1 MLQGWV
7 VVIIALAYIG
17 FLFLVA
23 SYGDRRR
30 ELSRGSTSRLLIY
43 PLSLAIY
50 CTSWTFFGSVGLASR
65 GGVDFFAIYIGPMV
79 MVGLAFPLLIRIV
92 RLAKGQ
98 NITSIA
104 DLIAARYGKS
114 QAVAATVA
122 LIAIVGMVPY
132 IALQLKAVSSS
143 VGTILAQAYPGGA
156 QPIVGDSALFVAL
169 FMAAFAVLFGTRHTD
184 ATEHQDGL
192 MLAIATESIVKLVA
206 FLTVGIFV
214 TFVMFHGPL
223 ALFTRAL
230 DQANTAAVLTRVP
243 PLTSFCAMTV
253 LSLFAIVLLP
263 RQFHVAVVENHSEAE
278 IRRAAWLFPLYLVLI
293 NLFVLPI
300 AMAGL
305 LTFPAGKIDSDM
317 FVLALPIAAHSELIT
332 LIAFV
337 GGLSAATAMV
347 IVESVALAI
356 MVSNDI
362 VVPLVLKRRATLAG
376 PSDSGAWLLMTRRI
390 AIFVIL
396 LFAYIYYRSAGE
408 AQLAAIGLL
417 SFAAIAQLAPA
428 FFGGLIWPRGT
439 ARGAIAGM
447 TAGIL
452 VWGYTLLLP
461 SISDAGIVS
470 ASILTDGPWGL
481 GFLRP
486 QALFG
491 LELPPLVHGVLLS
504 LAVNIACYIGS
515 SLSRRPTSIERVQ
528 ADVFVPSTLA
538 PILAP
543 MAPSFR
549 LRRAS
554 VTVEELIAT
563 VARYLGEE
571 RTRES
576 FASFAA
582 SRRISLEPQ
591 AEADFQLLQYGEYL
605 LASAI
610 GAASSR
616 LVLSLLLR
624 KRTVSTKDALKL
636 LDDANAA
643 FHYNRE
649 ILQTAL
655 DHVRQGIAV
664 FDKDLNLVCWNRQF
678 GEIFDLPHGLT
689 RVGIAL
695 HEILRYVAQHGDYD
709 EKNFDAAIAERIAKY
724 TSEVEP
730 FLERFA
736 ERGLV
741 IEVRSNH
748 MPDGGLVTTFTD
760 ITPSV
765 KAAEALERAN
775 ATLERRVR
783 ERTKELTRLNTE
795 LERAKAEA
803 DEANVS
809 KTRFVAAASH
819 DILQPLNAARLYVT
833 SLIERQRQTDNEA
846 EDGDLVQNIDASLEA
861 VEEIF
866 AALLDI
872 SRLDTGAM
880 KPEMTDFRVDELLQR
895 LDVEFAPLAREK
907 GLNLRFMPC
916 ALTVRS
922 DRRLLRRLL
931 QNFVSNAIKY
941 TPAGSVLVGCRRR
954 GGKLRIDVYDTGIG
968 IPHAKRRAVFKEFH
982 RLDQGARVARGVGL
996 GLSIVERIA
1005 RVLDSEVAL
1014 KSVVGRGSRFSVE
1027 VPRAAA
1033 AAATPA
1039 VHAMTR
1045 TGAGRLT
1052 GTVALCIDND
1062 RSILDGMEK
1071 LLGGWGCRVLTA
1083 ADLTEALAAMDAS
1096 GLEPDGLLVDY
1107 HLDGG
1112 NGIAAI
1118 AELRRRLGRQLGRDL
1133 PAILIT
1139 ADRSLHVREEAQGRG
1154 RASPAQAA
1162 QARVFARTDHAVA
1175 RATGGGGVVVSNHS
1189 VTLRCERSEPR
1200 RATAEALE
1208 QHPSRRAF
1216 GAHLRMTMTVADAAT
1231 ARLRCGPRR

>member
-7 VVIIALAYIG
+7 IIILALAYIG

-30 ELSRGSTSRLLIY
+30 ERARSTASRLLIY

-65 GGVDFFAIYIGPMV
+65 TGYEFLTIYIGPML
-79 MVGLAFPLLIRIV
+79 MVGLAYPLLIRIV
-92 RLAKGQ
+92 RLAKVQ

-143 VGTILAQAYPGGA
+143 VGTILAEVSPGL
-156 QPIVGDSALFVAL
+156 PVVGDSALFVAL
-169 FMAAFAVLFGTRHTD
+169 LMAAFAVLFGTRHTD

-206 FLTVGIFV
+206 FLAVGIFV
-214 TFVMFHGPL
+214 TFVMFHGPFD
-223 ALFTRAL
+223 LFARAL
-230 DQANTAAVLTRVP
+230 ENTATAAVLTRVP
-243 PLTSFCAMTV
+243 PLASFCAMTT

-263 RQFHVAVVENHSEAE
+263 RQFHVAVVENHNEAE
-278 IRRAAWLFPLYLVLI
+278 IRRAAWLFPVYLVLI
-293 NLFVLPI
+293 NLFVVPI

-305 LTFPAGKIDSDM
+305 LTFPASHVDGDM
-317 FVLALPIAAHSELIT
+317 FVLALPLAAHSELVT

-362 VVPLVLKRRATLAG
+362 VVPLVLKRRGALSG
-376 PSDSGAWLLMTRRI
+376 EPSDAGAWLLATRRI

-396 LFAYIYYRSAGE
+396 FLAYIYYRSAGD

-417 SFAAIAQLAPA
+417 SFAAVAQLAPA
-428 FFGGLIWPRGT
+428 FFGGLIWQRGT

-447 TAGIL
+447 TAGIM

-461 SISDAGIVS
+461 SISDAGIVGVR
-470 ASILTDGPWGL
+470 ILTDGPWDL
-481 GFLRP
+481 KYLRP

-491 LELPPLVHGVLLS
+491 LDLPPLVHGVLLS
-504 LAVNIACYIGS
+504 LIVNIAFYIAFSFG
-515 SLSRRPTSIERVQ
+515 RRPTAIERVQ
-528 ADVFVPSTLA
+528 ADVFVPSALA

-543 MAPSFR
+543 RSPSFR

-576 FASFAA
+576 FISFAA
-582 SRRISLEPQ
+582 SRRISLEPA
-591 AEADFQLLQYGEYL
+591 AEADFEVLQYGEYL

-643 FHYNRE
+643 IHYNRE

-678 GEIFDLPHGLT
+678 GEILDLPHDLT
-689 RVGIAL
+689 RVGSAL
-695 HEILRYVAQHGDYD
+695 DKILRYVAQHNSQDQKD
-709 EKNFDAAIAERIAKY
+709 FDAAIAERLAKY

-730 FLERFA
+730 FLERIA
-736 ERGLV
+736 ERSLV
-741 IEVRSNH
+741 IEVRANR

-783 ERTKELTRLNTE
+783 ERTRELTRLNTE
-795 LERAKAEA
+795 LEQAKAEA
-803 DEANVS
+803 DDANVS

-833 SLIERQRQTDNEA
+833 SLIERQRSG
-846 EDGDLVQNIDASLEA
+846 EDANLVQNIDASLEA

-880 KPEMTDFRVDELLQR
+880 KPEMSDFRIDELLQR

-907 GLNLRFMPC
+907 GLKLRFMPC
-916 ALTVRS
+916 SLTVSS

-941 TPAGSVLVGCRRR
+941 TPSGCVLVGCRRC
-954 GGKLRIDVYDTGIG
+954 GDKLRIDVYDTGIG
-968 IPHAKRRAVFKEFH
+968 IPHSKRRAVFKEFH

-1005 RVLDSEVAL
+1005 RVLDCEVSL

-1027 VPRAAA
+1027 APLGTAA
-1033 AAATPA
+1033 AAATATRA
-1039 VHAMTR
+1039 VVRPH
-1045 TGAGRLT
+1045 AGRLT
-1052 GTVALCIDND
+1052 GMIALCIDND

-1083 ADLTEALAAMDAS
+1083 ADLTEALAAIDA
-1096 GLEPDGLLVDY
+1096 GGREPDGLLVDY
-1107 HLDGG
+1107 HLDGA
-1112 NGIAAI
+1112 NGIGVI
-1118 AELRRRLGRQLGRDL
+1118 AELRRRLGRQFGRDL

-1139 ADRSLHVREEAQGRG
+1139 ADRSAHVRDEAQ
-1154 RASPAQAA
+1154 
-1162 QARVFARTDHAVA
+1162 V
-1175 RATGGGGVVVSNHS
+1175 
-1189 VTLRCERSEPR
+1189 E
-1200 RATAEALE
+1200 
-1208 QHPSRRAF
+1208 
-1216 GAHLRMTMTVADAAT
+1216 GAHLLHKPIKPASLRAVIMQWRVQRVAAE
-1231 ARLRCGPRR
+1231 

>member
-7 VVIIALAYIG
+7 VVVIALAYIG

-23 SYGDRRR
+23 SYGDRMRA
-30 ELSRGSTSRLLIY
+30 LARGTVSRLFIY

-65 GGVDFFAIYIGPMV
+65 GGLDFLAIYIGPMLV
-79 MVGLAFPLLIRIV
+79 VGLAYPFIIRIV

-122 LIAIVGMVPY
+122 LIAIVGMIPY

-143 VGTILAQAYPGGA
+143 VDTILAETSPVGA
-156 QPIVGDSALFVAL
+156 VQPMLGDSALFVAL
-169 FMAAFAVLFGTRHTD
+169 LMAAFAVLFGTRHTD

-192 MLAIATESIVKLVA
+192 MLAVATESIVKLVA
-206 FLTVGIFV
+206 FLAVGIFV
-214 TFVMFHGPL
+214 TFVMFHGPF
-223 ALFTRAL
+223 ALFAHAFA
-230 DQANTAAVLTRVP
+230 QPNTAAVLMHMP
-243 PLTSFCAMTV
+243 PLANFCAMTT

-263 RQFHVAVVENHSEAE
+263 RQFHVTIVENHSETE
-278 IRRAAWLFPLYLVLI
+278 VRRAAWLFPAYLVLI

-305 LTFPAGKIDSDM
+305 LTFPAGRIDSDM
-317 FVLALPIAAHSELIT
+317 FVLALPLHAHSDLMT
-332 LIAFV
+332 LVAFV

-362 VVPLVLKRRATLAG
+362 VMPLMLKRHAILAVQ
-376 PSDSGAWLLMTRRI
+376 PADAGAQLLTTRRI
-390 AIFVIL
+390 AIFAIL
-396 LFAYIYYRSAGE
+396 FLAYAYYRSAGA

-417 SFAAIAQLAPA
+417 SFAAVAQFAPA
-428 FFGGLIWPRGT
+428 FVGGFIWRRGT
-439 ARGAIAGM
+439 ALGAIAGM
-447 TAGIL
+447 TAGIV

-461 SISDAGIVS
+461 SISDAGIVG
-470 ASILTDGPWGL
+470 ARILTEGPWGIV
-481 GFLRP
+481 FLRP

-491 LELPPLVHGVLLS
+491 IDLPPLVHGVLLS
-504 LAVNIACYIGS
+504 LAANVICYIGW
-515 SLSRRPTSIERVQ
+515 SLRRAPTAIERVQ

-538 PILAP
+538 PMLAP

-554 VTVEELIAT
+554 ATVEELTAT
-563 VARYLGEE
+563 VARYLGQE

-576 FASFAA
+576 IASFAA
-582 SRRISLEPQ
+582 SRRISIEPQ

-616 LVLSLLLR
+616 LVISLLLR
-624 KRTVSTKDALKL
+624 KRTVSTKAALKL

-643 FHYNRE
+643 IHYNRE

-678 GEIFDLPHGLT
+678 GEIFDLPHSLT
-689 RVGIAL
+689 RVGITL
-695 HEILRYVAQHGDYD
+695 DEILRYVGQHGASDQND
-709 EKNFDAAIAERIAKY
+709 FDAAIAERIVTY
-724 TSEVEP
+724 RSEVEP

-741 IEVRSNH
+741 IEVRANR

-803 DEANVS
+803 DDANVS

-833 SLIERQRQTDNEA
+833 SLIERQRA
-846 EDGDLVQNIDASLEA
+846 GEDADLVQNIDASLEA

-880 KPEMTDFRVDELLQR
+880 KPEMADFRIDELLQR
-895 LDVEFAPLAREK
+895 LEVEFAPLARAK
-907 GLNLRFMPC
+907 GLDLVFMPC
-916 ALTVRS
+916 SLYVRS

-931 QNFVSNAIKY
+931 QNLVSNAIKY

-954 GGKLRIDVYDTGIG
+954 DQRLRIEVYDTGIG
-968 IPHAKRRAVFKEFH
+968 IPHSKRRAVFKEFH

-1005 RVLDSEVAL
+1005 RVLDCEVLL
-1014 KSVVGRGSRFSVE
+1014 KSIVGRGSRFSVE
-1027 VPRAAA
+1027 VPRALAA
-1033 AAATPA
+1033 AGAPVEHVMPRIA
-1039 VHAMTR
+1039 
-1045 TGAGRLT
+1045 AGRLA
-1052 GTVALCIDND
+1052 GTIALCIDNE
-1062 RSILDGMEK
+1062 RAILDGMET

-1083 ADLTEALAAMDAS
+1083 ADLAEALAAMNAS

-1118 AELRRRLGRQLGRDL
+1118 AELRRRLERPV

-1139 ADRSLHVREEAQGRG
+1139 ADRSAHVREEAHAEGVHLLNKPIKPASL
-1154 RASPAQAA
+1154 RALIAQWRVQRVAA
-1162 QARVFARTDHAVA
+1162 
-1175 RATGGGGVVVSNHS
+1175 
-1189 VTLRCERSEPR
+1189 E
-1200 RATAEALE
+1200 
-1208 QHPSRRAF
+1208 
-1216 GAHLRMTMTVADAAT
+1216 
-1231 ARLRCGPRR
+1231 